1 MWFRKTNKEKI
12 AYEKIKSLQK
22 WLNVNFPE
30 ELPMESMAEYKF
42 KEAEDFLVE
51 EARRWNGNKNR

>member
-30 ELPMESMAEYKF
+30 KLSMESMAEYKF

-51 EARRWNGNKNR
+51 EARRWDGNKNR